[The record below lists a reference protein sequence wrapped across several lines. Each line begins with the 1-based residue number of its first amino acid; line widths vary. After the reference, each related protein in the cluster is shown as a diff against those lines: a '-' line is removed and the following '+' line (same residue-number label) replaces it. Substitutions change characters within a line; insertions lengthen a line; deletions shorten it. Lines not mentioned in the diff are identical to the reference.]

1 MKYFAG
7 LDVSLKE
14 TAVCV
19 VDEAGDIVRE
29 GKIGS
34 DPEEIG
40 PWLGQLGLAFER
52 IGLEAG
58 PLSSWLHDGLRA
70 LELPAICIET
80 RRMKGAA
87 RTAVKTDRSDARL
100 IAQAMRV
107 GWFGAVHVKSVDSRE
122 IRVLLRNRKTLLEKR
137 IAIDNELRGVLKEFG
152 LKVGKVSLGRFAA
165 RITALVAD
173 RPRLSAMT
181 EPMLAARA
189 ALIEQYQRLHRMV
202 LAEARNHDVVRRLM
216 TAPGVAAVVGLSF
229 VSAIDDPRRFRR
241 ARDVGPHLGLTPR
254 KYASGEIDRNG
265 AISKCGDEL
274 ARAALFQ
281 AAHTLLTRIKSG
293 SPLKAWGL
301 AVAKRRG
308 LKRATVAVARK
319 LSAILH
325 RMWLDGTGFQWGQ
338 PAPATTA

>member
-7 LDVSLKE
+7 LDVSLEE

-19 VDEAGDIVRE
+19 VDEGGEIVRE
-29 GKIGS
+29 GKVGT
-34 DPEEIG
+34 DPGAIG
-40 PWLGQLGLAFER
+40 PWLERLGLSFER

-58 PLSSWLHDGLRA
+58 PLSSWLHDGLRE
-70 LELPAICIET
+70 LRLPAICIET

-87 RTAVKTDRSDARL
+87 STAVKTDRSDARL

-107 GWFGAVHVKSVDSRE
+107 GWFGAVHVKGEDSRGL
-122 IRVLLRNRKTLLEKR
+122 RVLLRNRKTLLEKR

-152 LKVGKVSLGRFAA
+152 LKVGKVSAGRFAA
-165 RITALVAD
+165 RIAELVAD
-173 RPRLSAMT
+173 RPRLRAMI

-189 ALIEQYQRLHRMV
+189 ALIEQYARLHRMV
-202 LAEARNHDVVRRLM
+202 LNEARDHAVVRRLM

-229 VSAIDDPRRFRR
+229 VSAIDDPHRFRR

-254 KYASGEIDRNG
+254 KYASGEVDRNG

-274 ARAALFQ
+274 AREALYQ
-281 AAHTLLTRIKSG
+281 AAHTLLTRIKRW

-325 RMWLDGTGFQWGQ
+325 RMWVDGTDFRWGQ
-338 PAPATTA
+338 PAPAMTA